1 MATQIAE
8 QPQQHQN
15 HQLYY
20 DPQSHSITYANNA
33 SMQYD
38 AAQDPSMSQQAIDG
52 VNGQIPAMVVDDTEN
67 DEDHIDFS
75 NVYALHTFVANLEGQ
90 VCVLK
95 GDSLELLDDS
105 NSYWWLVKCIK
116 TDEIGYIPAENVE
129 TPFERLARLN
139 RQRNIEISAP
149 NSEEILNTDNP
160 EHLSYALTQYDSMT
174 AFPRKP
180 NTRGVNIIFAELPL
194 SVHPT
199 EYDDDDDEYESDE
212 DVPGN
217 ATGLQNSENPLMG
230 SRSNSQ
236 PGPSDRSEGGGF
248 GFMGK
253 KTNNSSIARV
263 TIGQSF
269 IKRILG
275 GGKVKKQ
282 PPPFNTE
289 VQRQGSITSLNSD
302 SSSDTSSLNGGASK
316 GPGQEPINVVR
327 IFAGNVDLKATF
339 KTVALTKSMTVGELL
354 NASLRRFR
362 VPETSINE
370 YYVSVLHMDSL
381 ERRLKEADVVY
392 ELLDSLRHRQ
402 LPGVNVAAMS
412 RVFKGDPSSRVAA
425 SVQVNDDNIIR
436 FIVNKKL
443 NIFEKSFHLVRVVSY
458 DESDPSGKIR
468 TYKTIGIK
476 ENIDVAEVVE
486 LAIKKFKFTVS
497 NEPVYNGGREGVI
510 EYFLATR
517 VKNVD
522 TLRQMNEKI
531 YDILLFQEESPDE
544 VDLVLLKDWVP
555 MDARAVGYQHVPLQ
569 HQQLQQLQ
577 QQPMAMEHEPAQQQQ
592 HWDLG
597 ARQRTFEQQQQ
608 QQQPPMQVQL
618 QLPVTQQS
626 GSASPL
632 KTSLMDDPEI
642 NSILKSKDTF
652 TFLNEFPTAG
662 NAAVAEDVNARSTE
676 ELSMSTSTVATS
688 TPAPPPQGGILMLS
702 GTAEPAV
709 GYVAPRGASLVA
721 SKIAANG
728 SPPIANANG
737 KTVPA
742 PEPSPPIAAAPT
754 TPSPAT
760 SPPAT
765 ITTTASGN
773 PLKQNLLNME
783 EYLNEMI
790 KTDPA
795 KMNVHESAPSVNGS
809 MDRPVSAY
817 SEATTPRT
825 EEYNDN
831 GLNELLRKPTT
842 NSLYSIA
849 PASMQPPTSR
859 GSNGQQANRE
869 RWSGHSS
876 RSSLK
881 DIYQEL
887 EADLNASLAASNMP
901 MPANAIAARDKRRP
915 SHASIVSRKS
925 DGEGSVSGTIGR
937 NIREGQTDSAIVL
950 EKFKD
955 AENLLSNMQ
964 RDLDQLVSV
973 AISAFGADI
982 KSEVP
987 SI

>member
-1 MATQIAE
+1 MATQMAE

-20 DPQSHSITYANNA
+20 DPQSHSITYANNS

-38 AAQDPSMSQQAIDG
+38 GAQDPSVSQQAIDG
-52 VNGQIPAMVVDDTEN
+52 VNGGPAMVVDDTEN

-149 NSEEILNTDNP
+149 NSEEILHTDNP
-160 EHLSYALTQYDSMT
+160 EHLSYALTQYESMT

-194 SVHPT
+194 SVHQT
-199 EYDDDDDEYESDE
+199 EFDDDDDEYDSDD

-217 ATGLQNSENPLMG
+217 AAGLQNSENPLMG

-236 PGPSDRSEGGGF
+236 SGPADRAEGGGF

-253 KTNNSSIARV
+253 KTNNNSIAKV

-275 GGKVKKQ
+275 GGKAKKQ
-282 PPPFNTE
+282 PPPVNTE

-302 SSSDTSSLNGGASK
+302 SSSDSSSLNGGASK
-316 GPGQEPINVVR
+316 GPEQEPINVVR

-354 NASLRRFR
+354 SASLRRFR

-381 ERRLKEADVVY
+381 ERRLKESDVVY

-458 DESDPSGKIR
+458 DDTDPSGKIR

-476 ENIDVAEVVE
+476 ENIEVAEVVQ

-497 NEPVYNGGREGVI
+497 NEPVFNGGREGVI

-531 YDILLFQEESPDE
+531 YDILQFQEESADE
-544 VDLVLLKDWVP
+544 VDLVLLKDRVA
-555 MDARAVGYQHVPLQ
+555 MDARAIGYQQIPLH
-569 HQQLQQLQ
+569 HQEQEQLQ
-577 QQPMAMEHEPAQQQQ
+577 QQPIELEPAQQP
-592 HWDLG
+592 WDLG

-608 QQQPPMQVQL
+608 QSQMQMQLQPPPTRQ
-618 QLPVTQQS
+618 P

-642 NSILKSKDTF
+642 NSILKSRDTF

-662 NAAVAEDVNARSTE
+662 NAAFAEDVNGRASE
-676 ELSMSTSTVATS
+676 ELSMSTSTVVTA
-688 TPAPPPQGGILMLS
+688 TPAPPPPGGILMLS

-728 SPPIANANG
+728 NTPLATATG
-737 KTVPA
+737 KPVPL
-742 PEPSPPIAAAPT
+742 PEPSPPTTAAPT

-760 SPPAT
+760 SPPST
-765 ITTTASGN
+765 ITTTTSGN
-773 PLKQNLLNME
+773 PLKQNLLHME

-795 KMNVHESAPSVNGS
+795 KMSVVESAPSVTGS
-809 MDRPVSAY
+809 MDRPISTY

-842 NSLYSIA
+842 NSLYSVA
-849 PASMQPPTSR
+849 PASMQRPTSR
-859 GSNGQQANRE
+859 GSNGQQADRE

-901 MPANAIAARDKRRP
+901 MPANAAAARDKRRP

-937 NIREGQTDSAIVL
+937 NVREAQTDSAIVL
-950 EKFKD
+950 EKFQD
-955 AENLLSNMQ
+955 AENMLSNMQ

-982 KSEVP
+982 KTEVP
-987 SI
+987 SN